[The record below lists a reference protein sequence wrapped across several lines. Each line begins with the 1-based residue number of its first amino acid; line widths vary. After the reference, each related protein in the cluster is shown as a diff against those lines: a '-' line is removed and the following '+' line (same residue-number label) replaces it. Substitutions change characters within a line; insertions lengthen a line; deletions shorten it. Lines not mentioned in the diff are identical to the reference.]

1 MRLTISIDQDQHIQL
16 HSALSASYTG
26 TSGIYSS
33 VELSASSAESVK
45 KLCSNSGIKYLDKGL
60 HCTVIYCK
68 EESPASNLAMNF
80 SSESYN
86 ADAIKIDWWEG
97 HDKQGYLVL
106 QLESKGLSVEH
117 KRFVEAGC
125 TETFDEY
132 KPHITL
138 AHPYAIDT
146 KEKEY
151 QIKLANMS
159 LRKRPL
165 TINFIN
171 QKIEDLR
178 ED

>member
-1 MRLTISIDQDQHIQL
+1 
-16 HSALSASYTG
+16 
-26 TSGIYSS
+26 
-33 VELSASSAESVK
+33 
-45 KLCSNSGIKYLDKGL
+45 
-60 HCTVIYCK
+60 
-68 EESPASNLAMNF
+68 MNF